1 MTADTPPPR
10 SWSPAGAAL
19 RAAPVAAGLLV
30 LLAILAVAWNAVA
43 GARARAAL
51 DASIETVL
59 QAGALLS
66 AVKDVETG
74 LRGYLLTGREDYL
87 QPFHDGKAEAERRL
101 AALEAVA
108 EPARLARLRELVG
121 RRIALAD
128 GAVATRRQE
137 GPEAAA
143 RLVDAGQGKAAM
155 DAVRAETERLQSAE
169 HGRIEELERRDRGR
183 ATWLNLAALLCVLA
197 ACGLVGA
204 YVLARR
210 RAERGSRALLE
221 DVLENA
227 PVGLG
232 FLDRSLRFRHANRA
246 LTRLG
251 ENALGVE
258 VGSAVRDLSPD
269 LREQIEPRLRAVLAE
284 GRTFANLAVDT
295 RPPDRPEGL
304 RHLRMGFFPLHGGD
318 NGIEGVGLA
327 ATDVT
332 LRRRAELRLRQR
344 EAQFRAVAESIPQLA
359 WMTDAE
365 GAITWYNKRW
375 FEFTG
380 TTLEEMR
387 GSGWHKV
394 HHPDH
399 LERVEQGFR
408 RCVEIGEPWEDT
420 FPLRGADGEWRWFLT
435 RAVPVREE
443 LEEGEAEGPIT
454 GWFGTNTDITDMRA
468 AEEQLAEAKEAAEE
482 ANRAKSQFI
491 ANMSHELRTP
501 LSAVI
506 GYSEMLEEE
515 AAEIEGADTML
526 EDLRKINGNARH
538 LLSLISDVLDLSKIE
553 AGKMGVQPEDFD
565 VSALARDV
573 GDTVQA
579 LVARKSNSLELD
591 LAPDLGEMHSDP
603 VKLRQCLFNLLGN
616 AAKFTEGG
624 RITLSAR
631 RTHEADKRDR
641 LEFRV
646 SDTGIGMTEEQLGRL
661 FRRFTQADSS
671 TTRRFGGTGL
681 GLSITKA
688 FCTMLG
694 GDISVES
701 SPGQGTTFTVRL
713 PADLRNAAEQ
723 QAEPAA
729 AGIAAPAQ
737 EDGRAGTVLVV
748 DDDEAARDLLVRFLR
763 REGFAVRTAPHG
775 AAALPLARE
784 LKPVAVLL
792 DVMMPRMDGWAVLSA
807 MKADPELADI
817 PVIMVTFVQEKGLGF
832 SLGAADYLTKPVQ
845 WTRLKEVLDRYR
857 SPGSALVAE
866 GDAET
871 RAELRRLLEGEG
883 WTVEDAA
890 DRAAVLRRMDEGAPP
905 GLVLAAVPA
914 DGEGFELIQNIR
926 RHPAWRSVPLI
937 ALAEGELSPA
947 EVERLRGQVRRIVW
961 SEDDVP
967 DELIAELR
975 RIAAGSAVPAPRARP
990 PEAAAAS
997 EPTAAIVP

>member
-1 MTADTPPPR
+1 VTADTPPPR
-10 SWSPAGAAL
+10 SWSPAGVARRAAL
-19 RAAPVAAGLLV
+19 VAAGLLV
-30 LLAILAVAWNAVA
+30 LLAVLAATWNVVA
-43 GARARAAL
+43 GRHARVELAA
-51 DASIETVL
+51 ANGAVL
-59 QAGALLS
+59 QAEALFS
-66 AVKDVETG
+66 ALKDVETG
-74 LRGYLLTGREDYL
+74 SRGYILTGRDDHL
-87 QPFHDGKAEAERRL
+87 QPFHDGVAETGRRL
-101 AALEAVA
+101 AALEAVM
-108 EPARLARLRELVG
+108 EPARLARLREAVQ
-121 RRIALAD
+121 RRIADAD
-128 GAVATRRQE
+128 RAVAVRRQE
-137 GPEAAA
+137 GLDAALQ
-143 RLVDAGQGKAAM
+143 LVGSGEGKAMM
-155 DAVRAETERLQSAE
+155 DAVRAEMGRLQSAE
-169 HGRIEELERRDRGR
+169 RDRIEALERRDRER
-183 ATWLNLAALLCVLA
+183 AAWLNSAALLCLLL
-197 ACGLVGA
+197 ACGLAAA

-246 LTRLG
+246 LTELG
-251 ENALGVE
+251 EHTLGVE
-258 VGSAVRDLSPD
+258 VGSTVGDLSPD
-269 LREQIEPRLRAVLAE
+269 LREQIEPRLRAVLAQ
-284 GRTFANLAVDT
+284 GRSFANLAVDT
-295 RPPDRPEGL
+295 HPPDRPEQV
-304 RHLRMGFFPLHGGD
+304 RHLRMGFFPLHGDAGV
-318 NGIEGVGLA
+318 EGVGLA
-327 ATDVT
+327 VTDVT

-344 EAQFRAVAESIPQLA
+344 EAQFRTVAESIPQLA
-359 WMTDAE
+359 WMTDRE
-365 GAITWYNKRW
+365 GAITWFNKRW

-387 GSGWHKV
+387 GWGWRKV

-399 LERVEQGFR
+399 VERVEAGFR

-420 FPLRGADGEWRWFLT
+420 FPLRGADGEWRWFLS

-443 LEEGEAEGPIT
+443 PEEGEAEGDIT

-515 AAEIEGADTML
+515 AAEIEGADAML
-526 EDLRKINGNARH
+526 EDLRKINNNARH
-538 LLSLISDVLDLSKIE
+538 LLSLINDVLDLSKIE
-553 AGKMGVQPEDFD
+553 AGKMEVQPEDFD
-565 VSALARDV
+565 VPALAREV

-579 LVARKSNSLELD
+579 LVARKSNRLELD
-591 LAPDLGEMHSDP
+591 LGPELGGMHSDP

-616 AAKFTEGG
+616 AAKFTEEG
-624 RITLSAR
+624 RVTLSAK
-631 RTHEADKRDR
+631 RTRGADNRDWV
-641 LEFRV
+641 EFRV
-646 SDTGIGMTEEQLGRL
+646 SDTGIGMTEEQLAKL

-688 FCTMLG
+688 FCIMLG

-701 SPGQGTTFTVRL
+701 RPGQGTTFTIRL
-713 PADLRNAAEQ
+713 PADLRDAAAGR
-723 QAEPAA
+723 AEPAA
-729 AGIAAPAQ
+729 AGIAAPAGQ
-737 EDGRAGTVLVV
+737 DGRAGTVLVV

-763 REGFAVRTAPHG
+763 REGFAVRTAADG
-775 AAALPLARE
+775 ASVLPMARE
-784 LKPVAVLL
+784 LRPVAVLL

-807 MKADPELADI
+807 MKADPELSDI

-857 SPGSALVAE
+857 SPGSALVVE
-866 GDAET
+866 GDGES

-883 WTVEDAA
+883 WTVEEAA
-890 DRAAVLRRMDEGAPP
+890 DRADVLRRMGEGAPP

-914 DGEGFELIQNIR
+914 DGEGFELIQDIR
-926 RHPAWRSVPLI
+926 RHPAWQSVPLI

-947 EVERLRGQVRRIVW
+947 EIERLRGQVRRVVW
-961 SEDDVP
+961 SGDDPP

-975 RIAAGSAVPAPRARP
+975 RIAADSAVPTPKAKA
-990 PEAAAAS
+990 PEAAAAP
-997 EPTAAIVP
+997 EPAAAIVP